1 MKSMIP
7 VTMIPVNEK
16 LNANPEQ
23 PASQPTPDQQESQ
36 SLPRAPFPR
45 HLSQRLTV
53 ERLVEHAGHITKVH
67 NNLAAQVDQHKTRTS
82 VQFSAHAD
90 GLRRHSDGLKM
101 HEGRLELH
109 AHSLSAIEA
118 RIPCGHGLWARL
130 RWLATGK

>member
-45 HLSQRLTV
+45 HLSQRLTM
-53 ERLVEHAGHITKVH
+53 EQLVQHAGHITGVH
-67 NNLAAQVDQHKTRTS
+67 NNLASQVNKLATMSEVSKERLAGMVGAHTRALG
-82 VQFSAHAD
+82 VHDARLAAH
-90 GLRRHSDGLKM
+90 R
-101 HEGRLELH
+101 E
-109 AHSLSAIEA
+109 
-118 RIPCGHGLWARL
+118 RIPSGVGLWARL